1 MINSSNEL
9 HTLVS
14 SMRFK
19 QDVRDMGETS
29 EMLAKLRPVTFRY
42 RENVAT
48 GEDVPEYGLI
58 AEEVAE
64 IAPELVAYDEEGR
77 PYSVRYHVLPS
88 LLLNE
93 MQRQQRT
100 IETLLARI
108 EQLERASASLAQ
120 GRDG

>member
-1 MINSSNEL
+1 MGVRTTQARPGINDTDGSC
-9 HTLVS
+9 
-14 SMRFK
+14 
-19 QDVRDMGETS
+19 
-29 EMLAKLRPVTFRY
+29 
-42 RENVAT
+42 

-93 MQRQQRT
+93 MQKQQRT
-100 IETLLARI
+100 VETLLARV
-108 EQLERASASLAQ
+108 EELEKRSGAALRAQ
-120 GRDG
+120 R